1 MELWLV
7 CALLT
12 VVCYGVGEGLAK
24 EPTMRLG
31 SARMLVLYTVAS
43 APIYVAWFFLGAGW
57 NRLSTGGVLLA
68 LASGV
73 CGCLGT
79 VFWFRAM
86 ESGTAS
92 VVSGFT
98 AAYPVITIAAA
109 VVILG
114 VALVPLHLAAIS
126 LLLAGAILLAYH
138 DSPDRST
145 VGRGWIVPMLFA
157 IILWGAWGIVEKMAI
172 DAVGFA
178 GNAGI
183 YALVST
189 PLYLAIA
196 SKGLSDRNPWDRV
209 GVREAIPSLALFAV
223 AGITI
228 FLAIGLGPIAIVVP
242 LTTAYPVVAI
252 LVRRFWM
259 GERLSLPQKF
269 AVGLALLGAF
279 LTSL

>member
-7 CALLT
+7 YALLT

-43 APIYVAWFFLGAGW
+43 APIYVAWFLLGSGWSTLTAAGV
-57 NRLSTGGVLLA
+57 GLA
-68 LASGV
+68 VASSV

-92 VVSGFT
+92 LVSGFT
-98 AAYPVITIAAA
+98 AAYPVITVAAA

-126 LLLAGAILLAYH
+126 LLLAGAILLAVL
-138 DSPDRST
+138 DQPDRSA
-145 VGRGWIVPMLFA
+145 VGRAWIAPMLVA
-157 IILWGAWGIVEKMAI
+157 VVLWGAWGIVEKMAI
-172 DAVGFA
+172 EAIGFA

-183 YALVST
+183 YVLVST

-196 SKGLSDRNPWDRV
+196 SKGLARKGWDRI
-209 GVREAIPSLALFAV
+209 GIREAMPSLALFAV

-228 FLAIGLGPIAIVVP
+228 FLAIGLGPIAVVVP
-242 LTTAYPVVAI
+242 LTTAYPIVAI

-259 GERLSLPQKF
+259 DERLSLPQKF

>member
-31 SARMLVLYTVAS
+31 SARMLVLYTVGS
-43 APIYVAWFFLGAGW
+43 APIYVAWFFLGSGWSTLTTAGV
-57 NRLSTGGVLLA
+57 GLA
-68 LASGV
+68 VASSV

-98 AAYPVITIAAA
+98 AAYPVITVAAA
-109 VVILG
+109 VIILG

-126 LLLAGAILLAYH
+126 LLLAGAILLAVH
-138 DSPDRST
+138 DQPDRSA
-145 VGRGWIVPMLFA
+145 VGRAWIAPMLVA
-157 IILWGAWGIVEKMAI
+157 IVAWGIWGILEKMAI
-172 DAVGFA
+172 DAIGFA

-189 PLYLAIA
+189 PLYLAVA
-196 SKGLSDRNPWDRV
+196 SKGLAEKRWDRI
-209 GVREAIPSLALFAV
+209 GIREAIPSLALFAV

-228 FLAIGLGPIAIVVP
+228 FLAIGLGPIAVVVP

-252 LVRRFWM
+252 FVRRFWM
-259 GERLSLPQKF
+259 DERLSLPQKF

>member
-31 SARMLVLYTVAS
+31 SARMLVLYTVGS
-43 APIYVAWFFLGAGW
+43 APIYVAWFFLGSGW
-57 NRLSTGGVLLA
+57 STLSLSGVGLA

-79 VFWFRAM
+79 IFWFRAL

-98 AAYPVITIAAA
+98 AAYPVITVAAA

-114 VALVPLHLAAIS
+114 VALVPLHLVAIT
-126 LLLAGAILLAYH
+126 LLLAGAILLAVH
-138 DSPDRST
+138 EPPERSA
-145 VGRGWIVPMLFA
+145 VGRTWIAPMLFA
-157 IILWGAWGIVEKMAI
+157 IILWGACGIVEKLAI

-196 SKGLSDRNPWDRV
+196 SKGLAERRSWDRL
-209 GVREAIPSLALFAV
+209 GVREAVPSLALFAV

-228 FLAIGLGPIAIVVP
+228 FLAIGLGPIAVVVP

-252 LVRRFWM
+252 LIRRFWM
-259 GERLSLPQKF
+259 DERLGLLQKF